1 MGDLYIRYEYWLA
14 FWQLLLAMFGMGA
27 TLRVSDF
34 VAVAKMPKGFFVGI
48 GTQVLVVPLLAFA
61 VLTALELPPGVAVGL
76 AIIAAI
82 PGGTSSN
89 IFTYFA
95 KGHVALSIAITALTT
110 VACLVTVPFILDLL
124 IGPYV
129 PADFELP
136 AGKIAFEILI
146 SLLIPLAA
154 GMVLLKL
161 APKIAAPISKWSVR
175 ISLALII
182 SIIVGAISAGRLDA
196 EAMGLNNVLLVIAF
210 VVVVLTLG
218 FAIPKLFSL
227 PTSDVVAIDMEVT
240 IRNVN
245 LGVLIKASLFPVV
258 AGVASPLGDM
268 ALFTILLYGGAMNFL
283 VLPMIYLS
291 RRWVTAEEGASE
303 EGATQES

>member
-27 TLRVSDF
+27 TLKPADF
-34 VAVAKMPKGFFVGI
+34 IAVVKVPKAFFVGFAA
-48 GTQVLVVPLLAFA
+48 QVVLVPLLAYLF
-61 VLTALELPPGVAVGL
+61 LQLFDLPPGVAVGL
-76 AIIAAI
+76 AIVAAI

-95 KGHVALSIAITALTT
+95 RGHVALSIAITAVTT
-110 VACLVTVPFILDLL
+110 IGCLLTVPFVLDFL

-136 AGKIAFEILI
+136 AGQIAREILI

-154 GMVLLKL
+154 GMLLLKL
-161 APKIAAPISKWSVR
+161 SPKIAAPVSKWAVR
-175 ISLALII
+175 ISLLLII
-182 SIIVGAISAGRLDA
+182 SIIVGALGAGRLDA
-196 EAMGLNNVLLVIAF
+196 EAMGVSNMLIVIGF
-210 VVVVLTLG
+210 IVVVLVSG
-218 FAIPKLFSL
+218 FLIPKLLGLSN
-227 PTSDVVAIDMEVT
+227 PDIAAIDMEMT

-245 LGVLIKASLFPVV
+245 LGVLIKASLFPAL
-258 AGVASPLGDM
+258 AGVADPLGDL

-283 VLPMIYLS
+283 ALPMILFS
-291 RRWVTAEEGASE
+291 RKQIPE
-303 EGATQES
+303 TQT

>member
-1 MGDLYIRYEYWLA
+1 MGNFYLQYEYWLA
-14 FWQLLLAMFGMGA
+14 FWQLVLAMFGMGA

-34 VAVAKMPKGFFVGI
+34 VAVAKMPKGFIVGLGSQI
-48 GTQVLVVPLLAFA
+48 VLVPFLVFALLN
-61 VLTALELPPGVAVGL
+61 ALQLPPGVAVGM

-95 KGHVALSIAITALTT
+95 KGHVALSIAITAVTT
-110 VACLVTVPFILDLL
+110 LGCLLTVPFILDLL

-146 SLLIPLAA
+146 SLLIPLAL
-154 GMVLLKL
+154 GMLLLKL
-161 APKIAAPISKWSVR
+161 APKMAEPISKWSVR
-175 ISLALII
+175 LSLLLII
-182 SIIVGAISAGRLDA
+182 SIIVGALSAGRLDA
-196 EAMGLNNVLLVIAF
+196 EAMGVSNMLIVVGFI
-210 VVVVLTLG
+210 VVVMVLG
-218 FAIPKLFSL
+218 FAIPRLFSL
-227 PTSDVVAIDMEVT
+227 PIADVSAIDMEIT

-258 AGVASPLGDM
+258 AGAANPLGDM

-283 VLPMIYLS
+283 VLPMIFLS
-291 RRWVTAEEGASE
+291 RRWVGQSEARSAAPETA
-303 EGATQES
+303 